1 MTPKL
6 PVYRDAAQTKLD
18 WEAHRAASFEDRMQA
33 LKPYL
38 TGYVEEKFIN
48 FRDNSSREKNEAAWL
63 GTVGEI
69 EFLER
74 QVFENKQIVEV
85 LEDDRKEKIS
95 PKLEDDV
102 TNPDFRIDKEIY
114 EVKAIKNTSGKSAIT
129 SQLKKANNQIKNS
142 GYDTPTYTKDQQPQ
156 GIASLQFIG
165 EELKLSLEEIS
176 NAITKQCSPTACR
189 SLKEVQVYH
198 ENELILKFA
207 RNEKNRMVEVPINR
221 VTLNQIG
228 PKEDILIKKL
238 SQITPQQLNR
248 LTCKFAL
255 VEKNGDQYIC
265 VHKND
270 RDNPSL
276 KQLLGIDKDHTRQT
290 KSPSY
295 ESQME
300 R

>member
-1 MTPKL
+1 LTSKL
-6 PVYRDAAQTKLD
+6 PVYRDATQTKLD
-18 WEAHRAASFEDRMQA
+18 WEAHRTASFEDRMQA
-33 LKPYL
+33 LRPYL
-38 TGYVEEKFIN
+38 TGYVEEKFTD
-48 FRDNSSREKNEAAWL
+48 FRSNSSPEKNEASYL

-74 QVFENKQIVEV
+74 QVFENKQMVEV
-85 LEDDRKEKIS
+85 LEDDRNEYIKPGIIVS
-95 PKLEDDV
+95 
-102 TNPDFRIDKEIY
+102 NPDFRVGQEIY
-114 EVKAIKNTSGKSAIT
+114 EVKAMKSTSGKSAVLG
-129 SQLKKANNQIKNS
+129 QLEKANSQIRNS
-142 GYDTPTYTKDQQPQ
+142 GYDTPTYTNDQQPQ
-156 GIASLQFIG
+156 GIASLQIIG
-165 EELKLSLEEIS
+165 KELKLSLAEIS
-176 NAITKQCSPTACR
+176 NAITKKCSPTQCR
-189 SLKEVQVYH
+189 SLKEIQVYH

-207 RNEKNRMVEVPINR
+207 RDEKDRMVEVPINR

>member
-1 MTPKL
+1 LTPKL
-6 PVYRDAAQTKLD
+6 PVYRDAAQTKLN
-18 WEAHRAASFEDRMQA
+18 WEAHRTASFEDRMQA
-33 LKPYL
+33 LRPYL
-38 TGYVEEKFIN
+38 TGDVEEKFAS
-48 FRDNSSREKNEAAWL
+48 FKKNSSREKNEASWL

-74 QVFENKQIVEV
+74 QVFENKQMVEV
-85 LEDDRKEKIS
+85 LEDNRDEKIS
-95 PKLEDDV
+95 LKAEADV
-102 TNPDFRIDKEIY
+102 TNPDFRIGQEIY
-114 EVKAIKNTSGKSAIT
+114 EVKGINSTSGKSAIT
-129 SQLKKANNQIKNS
+129 GQLEKANTQIKKS
-142 GYDTPTYTKDQQPQ
+142 GYDTPTYTDDHQPQ
-156 GIASLQFIG
+156 GIVSLQIIG
-165 EELKLSLEEIS
+165 KELKLSLEEIS
-176 NAITKQCSPTACR
+176 NAITKKCSPYQCR

-207 RNEKNRMVEVPINR
+207 RDEKNRMVEVPINR

-238 SQITPQQLNR
+238 SQATPQQLNR